1 MAIVK
6 SLLIRNN
13 RYDGVRNVIQ
23 GSQSGDDVYYYGES
37 RGDRF
42 YFTQVG
48 STASAELEAAT
59 FISFFSMTQS
69 SSDPT
74 FTYDLIPMSDG
85 NSVMIETKVVGVN
98 GDNTSYYMMSSF
110 GGFVNDGTNLT
121 EVGMNYTTLGN
132 FTTGSAS
139 FTQSGTQSV
148 QLCISGETG
157 EEIDW
162 DIHIKYTKGFHTVSS
177 GAPPSAPQIYPPAP
191 TS

>member
-1 MAIVK
+1 
-6 SLLIRNN
+6 
-13 RYDGVRNVIQ
+13 
-23 GSQSGDDVYYYGES
+23 
-37 RGDRF
+37 
-42 YFTQVG
+42 
-48 STASAELEAAT
+48 
-59 FISFFSMTQS
+59 
-69 SSDPT
+69 
-74 FTYDLIPMSDG
+74 MSDG

-157 EEIDW
+157 EDIDW

-177 GAPPSAPQIYPPAP
+177 GAPASPPVLYPPAP
-191 TS
+191 ER